1 MKLTS
6 KLLFLLL
13 LYSISCDA
21 GEQDLGNGYK
31 KVFNGSTSY
40 LIKDGYMLIEQ
51 HIVKLTF
58 DDKFILVYR
67 IINDNLDRK
76 NGMYEFYIIDKK
88 KEKLFGPLNFDQYIE
103 YRNELKVDYN
113 LYLEIEI

>member
-1 MKLTS
+1 MKT
-6 KLLFLLL
+6 LLIFAILLL
-13 LYSISCDA
+13 LYSFSCNA

-31 KVFNGSTSY
+31 KVFNGRRTY
-40 LIKDGYMLIEQ
+40 LLKDGYMLIEQ

-76 NGMYEFYIIDKK
+76 NGMYEFYIIDKQ

-103 YRNELKVDYN
+103 HRNELKVDYN